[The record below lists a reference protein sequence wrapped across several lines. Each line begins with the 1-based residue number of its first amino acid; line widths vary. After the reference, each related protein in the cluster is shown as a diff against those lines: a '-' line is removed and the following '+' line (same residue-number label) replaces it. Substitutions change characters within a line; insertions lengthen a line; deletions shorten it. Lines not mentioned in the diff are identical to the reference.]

1 MAQTARQAAV
11 IPVMNGL
18 VCLVTSSS
26 GRRWVV
32 PKGMIDQGHTAGEA
46 ALVEAWEEAGLVGV
60 LSAEPI
66 GSYIYEKYGRWH
78 HVTVFTMTVTEVAPD
93 WPERDIRK
101 REWLDP
107 ERATERID
115 EPGLR
120 EIILA
125 GVRLP
130 APEWDDARGAV
141 L

>member
-1 MAQTARQAAV
+1 MAQTARQSAV
-11 IPVMNGL
+11 IPVANGL

-26 GRRWVV
+26 GRRWVI

-46 ALVEAWEEAGLVGV
+46 ALLEAWEEAGVVGI
-60 LSAEPI
+60 LSPEPV

-78 HVTVFTMTVTEVAPD
+78 HVTVYVLHVNEVAPD

-101 REWLDP
+101 REWLEP
-107 ERATERID
+107 ERAIERID

-125 GVRLP
+125 GARVNVP
-130 APEWDDARGAV
+130 DWDDIRTS
-141 L
+141 LS